1 MFSSFIPKEG
11 RFFDLFKELADC
23 IVQGATE
30 FKELAVNLPEAER
43 RVRSIKDIE
52 HKGDDITHSTMDLLH
67 KTFITPL
74 DREDIHTL
82 VSRMDDILDFIDA
95 AAQRLHLFQVDELPA
110 EGRELAEICLQAA
123 RLVQSAVSSLDNLKN
138 PENVI
143 KTCVEINRLEN
154 DADHVLRSGLAR
166 LFREEPD
173 IRKLIKLK
181 EIYELLET
189 VTDRCEDVANVI
201 DGIVLEYA

>member
-1 MFSSFIPKEG
+1 MFSSLMPKEG

-23 IVQGATE
+23 IVQGAVE
-30 FKELAVNLPEAER
+30 FKELGVNMGEAER
-43 RVRSIKDIE
+43 RVRAIKAIE
-52 HKGDDITHSTMDLLH
+52 HRGDEITHQTMDLLH

-82 VSRMDDILDFIDA
+82 VSRMDDILDFTDA
-95 AAQRLHLFQVDELPA
+95 AAQRIFMYGVEELPK
-110 EGRELAEICLQAA
+110 EGQELAEICVQAA
-123 RLVQSAVSSLDNLKN
+123 RLVQSAVAALDNLKH
-138 PENVI
+138 PENII

-166 LFREEPD
+166 LFKEEPD